1 MAANR
6 GRKTLQSVYQI
17 NVVKAIM
24 HSYLCDTLM
33 PRYVKVIKVLKQRRF
48 LLLSYE
54 KPEWPRRTDKCRT
67 LKK

>member
-6 GRKTLQSVYQI
+6 DRKTLQSVYQI

-33 PRYVKVIKVLKQRRF
+33 PRYVTVQEIMSF
-48 LLLSYE
+48 IFF
-54 KPEWPRRTDKCRT
+54 T
-67 LKK
+67 

>member
-54 KPEWPRRTDKCRT
+54 KPE
-67 LKK
+67 